1 MVVEAAFWPHPLVW
15 CLESKL
21 VEERERACDE
31 EVLHLGNDPEV
42 YAESLLSVCK
52 HYLESPLVCLSA
64 VSGGRLRQRIDC
76 IMANYATRKLD
87 FSREFMLLSA
97 ATAPIL
103 APIVLGLVTRQ
114 TSARS
119 KLDTPKPLAFEV
131 ASIKAAKNTIGPNTN
146 DISPGGQRFSATNSS
161 LKLFIMLAYD
171 VSDRRVSGG
180 PGWVNTDS
188 YDIEAKAE
196 HPASRQQIHLM
207 LQSLLAERFN
217 LRLHRETKEL
227 PMYVLT
233 AENYRTHLRENTS
246 GGEFRVS
253 RGSSGQ
259 LVFENAPMSQ
269 LTWFLSARLR
279 SDVEDK
285 TGLTGKYDFEIAPM
299 PTGPE
304 TADHNPNS
312 SGGGGRGEEGG
323 RGASCLLV
331 PTALQSSRRWY
342 GSNWV

>member
-1 MVVEAAFWPHPLVW
+1 MMTPRKLLARGTVPNLDCRRRFPSIAVAVTIAELLLGPLT
-15 CLESKL
+15 
-21 VEERERACDE
+21 
-31 EVLHLGNDPEV
+31 P
-42 YAESLLSVCK
+42 
-52 HYLESPLVCLSA
+52 SA
-64 VSGGRLRQRIDC
+64 VAQPGASTPGR
-76 IMANYATRKLD
+76 
-87 FSREFMLLSA
+87 
-97 ATAPIL
+97 
-103 APIVLGLVTRQ
+103 
-114 TSARS
+114 
-119 KLDTPKPLAFEV
+119 LAFEV
-131 ASIKAAKNTIGPNTN
+131 ASIKPGKNTAGPNTN
-146 DISPGGQRFSATNSS
+146 DISPGGQTFNATNSP
-161 LKLFIMLAYD
+161 LKLLIMLAYD
-171 VSDRRVSGG
+171 VSDRRISGG

-253 RGSSGQ
+253 HGSSGQ
-259 LVFENAPMSQ
+259 LVFENAPVSQ
-269 LTWFLSARLR
+269 LTWFLSVRLR
-279 SDVEDK
+279 SEVEDK
-285 TGLTGKYDFEIAPM
+285 TGLTGKYDFELAPM

-323 RGASCLLV
+323 RGAFMPPGSDGPSVFATLVREQLGLKLTATKGPVELLV
-331 PTALQSSRRWY
+331 IDHAEKPSA
-342 GSNWV
+342 N